1 MTEQASETPA
11 SPSFLQSL
19 AVFGER
25 RSLVMLVLGFASGLP
40 NLLIFDTLSA
50 WLRTAGLSLSVI
62 SVFSLATLAY
72 SAKFLW
78 APLVDR
84 TSIPILTNL
93 FGHRRSWM
101 LVSQVGVLISL
112 FLISTGNPVTNLG
125 LMALW
130 AVLAGFAGATQDI
143 VIDAWRIEAADT
155 SRQGAMATSYQWG
168 YRVAI
173 IIAGALPL
181 FLSTRVGSWNMAFG
195 LTSALMLLGMAG
207 VLLAQREQAHVLRPI
222 HVDEVPARPVSDV
235 LEVILRLLIFVVGG
249 VLIGSALAAKADLI
263 AAFLRWLGAP
273 EQAAALKAAWESRA
287 TGIFYQLAGVLA
299 GFGII
304 YAGAIPI
311 PGHPTR
317 PGLYASRALGEPLV
331 DFFQRYGRR
340 PATLI
345 LALICLYRVSEFVL
359 NVMNPFYLDLG
370 FSTDQVAE
378 ARKVFGV
385 AMSLLG
391 VFLGG
396 YSVRRYGLMRSMVI
410 GAFAG
415 PLSHIGFIY
424 LATQGPDFRA
434 LLLAIGMDNI
444 AAGYSGT
451 CLIAYMSSLTAA
463 GFTAT
468 QYALFS
474 SLYALPGKL
483 LASQSGRI
491 IESSAAAAEGTGP
504 LASLR
509 SLFANTPVTAFAT
522 SMERSQVSPA
532 ALGAGYVTFFIY
544 SIVIGIVAIILA
556 FVLQTPADHQPP
568 GAQESDA
575 DVPDGDAGQARQTT

>member
-1 MTEQASETPA
+1 MTEDAVTATAAPK
-11 SPSFLQSL
+11 PTFLQSL
-19 AVFGER
+19 AVFLER

-62 SVFSLATLAY
+62 AVFSLATLAY

-84 TSIPILTNL
+84 TEIPILTRL
-93 FGHRRSWM
+93 VGHRRSWM
-101 LVSQVGVLISL
+101 LVSQAAVLIAL
-112 FLISTGNPVTNLG
+112 LLISTGNPVTNLG
-125 LMALW
+125 LMAVW

-143 VIDAWRIEAADT
+143 VIDAWRIEAADI

-168 YRVAI
+168 YRGAI
-173 IIAGALPL
+173 ITAGALPL
-181 FLSTRVGSWNMAFG
+181 FLSTRIGGWNQAFG
-195 LTSALMLLGMAG
+195 VTSILMLLGMAG
-207 VLLAQREQAHVLRPI
+207 VLLADREKAHTLRPI
-222 HVDEVPARPVSDV
+222 HVDEVPGRPIGDPI
-235 LEVILRLLIFVVGG
+235 EVVLRLLIFVIAG
-249 VLIGSALAAKADLI
+249 VLIGSALAGKADLI
-263 AAFLRWLGAP
+263 SGLLRAVGMPGPADAF
-273 EQAAALKAAWESRA
+273 KAVWEARA
-287 TGIFYQLAGVLA
+287 TGIFYQIAGLLI

-304 YAGAIPI
+304 YLGAIPI
-311 PGHPTR
+311 PGYPTR
-317 PGLYASRALGEPLV
+317 PGVYASRALGEPLV
-331 DFFQRYGRR
+331 DFFHRYGRS

-345 LALICLYRVSEFVL
+345 LALICLYRISEFVL

-370 FSTDQVAE
+370 FTADQVAE

-385 AMSLLG
+385 VMSLLG

-396 YSVRRYGLMRSMVI
+396 LSVRQLGLMRTMMI

-415 PLSHIGFIY
+415 PLSHVGFIW
-424 LATQGPDFRA
+424 LATQGPVFHA
-434 LLLAIGMDNI
+434 LLIGIGMDNI

-451 CLIAYMSSLTAA
+451 CLIAYMSSLTAE

-491 IESSAAAAEGTGP
+491 IETSASAAEGTGP
-504 LASLR
+504 LAGLR
-509 SLFANTPVTAFAT
+509 SLFAHTPVTAFAT
-522 SMERSQVSPA
+522 SMERSHVTPA
-532 ALGAGYVTFFIY
+532 ALGAGYVTFFLY
-544 SIVIGIVAIILA
+544 SIAIGIVAIILA
-556 FVLQTPADHQPP
+556 FVVGNRRTEPPAAEGPIT
-568 GAQESDA
+568 
-575 DVPDGDAGQARQTT
+575 GDQARQTT